1 MIGLQTIVITYCDNL
16 ETIRMFAFRH
26 LPNLK
31 SLIISNNPMLIDL
44 EPHALGNLR
53 NLNYLSLSMNKL
65 QIIDGYIFSTSS
77 NIKIIDFIGNP
88 IKVYIYFK
96 FKFVTIKDNIIMI
109 NYIII
114 ENKKSRISWP
124 PQRK

>member
-1 MIGLQTIVITYCDNL
+1 MVGLQTIVITYCDNL

-88 IKVYIYFK
+88 IKVSFTYNY
-96 FKFVTIKDNIIMI
+96 NILLKQIISILIFLII
-109 NYIII
+109 NFS
-114 ENKKSRISWP
+114 E
-124 PQRK
+124 